1 MLLSFDAFVYFY
13 PLIAYRD
20 ARLLAGQLP
29 LWAPDYF
36 LGVPFLA
43 NPQTGVLYPPN
54 WLTLW
59 LPPPRAYAWQLVGH
73 TLFGAAG
80 AFCCAR
86 RVLRVDALGGFAAAL
101 IAAYGGFAQSMVG
114 HVNQLQAAAWLPWAL
129 LLAETAWCAR
139 SRRAAVG
146 LGVALALQLLAG
158 HAQQSYMTAAF
169 LGAWLLGRSLSGW
182 EGMWV
187 RAHRGQAQ
195 SASPKP
201 TGAVPPHAGPPPP
214 AEGAVRAVFVLGV
227 GGVLAA
233 LLAAPQLLPMQELT
247 ARGIRAGGMTFRE
260 AAAFSLP
267 PWALPSSLL
276 PVFSSAGQPSSEW
289 LGYVG
294 VAGLVLAGLGVV
306 GGHRRAEALLLA
318 AIAAGALLLALGQIG
333 PLYPIAYRLV
343 PGVGLFRVPARWLF
357 VWSFALALLAA
368 IGADFLRR
376 AACDRTHLDA
386 DGRVDPRPL
395 ARLALL
401 LGVPTAL
408 AAAYWLAG
416 RGPALQLPDLPI
428 LLLWLALALIGLALA
443 ALALGG
449 WRFAPPALVGVLA
462 VELVAASWPLDVN
475 RVGPPDAYEAFRP
488 IEAHLLERIANT
500 PGGPYRTLAITD
512 SSFDPGDLPL
522 LRSEVAGVI
531 EPDRVADWVAVVK
544 HKDTLTPNLPVRFG
558 IPSIDGYDG
567 GLLPLRGYLALKEL
581 FPLTAA
587 NLTDGRLGIQLDRLP
602 PPELLSWLNVRWVV
616 MDRHRDV
623 WVDGVYYDRAVETR
637 VATGEAI
644 TLEGMPATTRASAVG
659 MWLAPLAPVAPGAP
673 VGELEVVGRDGASR
687 TVALTAG
694 PAGAGPGAPLL
705 VRVGLGG
712 TIDAARA
719 VLRAP
724 TAGPGLR
731 LDGLTLIDE
740 ASGVDWPVPAAP
752 GLRFSALGDVK
763 VYENAR
769 ALPRAFVVHGVQ
781 PVADDEEARSL
792 IAAGTLDPT
801 AAVAMV
807 GVTADDVAGRA
818 PGPAAAEE
826 SVEVVSYAPERVELR
841 ARLAAAGA
849 LVLTDSDYPGW
860 GATVDGAP
868 APIRRADVGVRA
880 LLLDA
885 GEHRVVFTYRS
896 PLLLDGVGLAAL
908 GALLALALLLWPS
921 RR

>member
-1 MLLSFDAFVYFY
+1 M
-13 PLIAYRD
+13 AYRD

-36 LGVPFLA
+36 VGAPFLA

-59 LPPPRAYAWQLVGH
+59 LAPPRAYAWQLVGH
-73 TLFGAAG
+73 TLLGAAG
-80 AFCCAR
+80 AFWCAR
-86 RVLRVDALGGFAAAL
+86 RVLRVGALGGFAAAL
-101 IAAYGGFAQSMVG
+101 VAAFGGFAQSMVG
-114 HVNQLQAAAWLPWAL
+114 HVNQLQAAAWLPWAV
-129 LLAETAWCAR
+129 LLAETAWRAR
-139 SRRAAVG
+139 SRRAAAG
-146 LGVALALQLLAG
+146 LGVVLALQVLAG

-169 LGAWLLGRSLSGW
+169 LGAWLLGRSLSRW
-182 EGMWV
+182 EKVKIHLAPG
-187 RAHRGQAQ
+187 APA
-195 SASPKP
+195 SAALP
-201 TGAVPPHAGPPPP
+201 GAVQPRPNLVPLGK
-214 AEGAVRAVFVLGV
+214 EVVGAVFVLAV
-227 GGVLAA
+227 GGGLAG

-267 PWALPSSLL
+267 PWVLPSSLL
-276 PVFSSAGQPSSEW
+276 PVFSSAGQPNSEW

-294 VAGLVLAGLGVV
+294 VVGLVLAGLGAV
-306 GGHRRAEALLLA
+306 GGHRRAEALMLA
-318 AIAAGALLLALGQIG
+318 VIAAGALLLALGQIG
-333 PLYPIAYRLV
+333 PLYPLAYRLV

-368 IGADFLRR
+368 IGADLLSR

-386 DGRVDPRPL
+386 DGRVDLRPL
-395 ARLALL
+395 ARLAVL

-408 AAAYWLAG
+408 AAAYWLVG
-416 RGPALQLPDLPI
+416 HGPVLRLPELPI
-428 LLLWLALALIGLALA
+428 LLLWLALALIGSALA

-475 RVGPPDAYEAFRP
+475 RVGPADAYEAFRP

-602 PPELLSWLNVRWVV
+602 SADLLSWLNVRWVV

-623 WVDGVYYDRAVETR
+623 WIDGIYYDRAVETR
-637 VATGEAI
+637 VSTGEAI
-644 TLEGMPATTRASAVG
+644 TLDGIPATTRASAVG
-659 MWLAPLAPVAPGAP
+659 MWLAPLAAVEPGAP
-673 VGELEVVGRDGASR
+673 IGELDVAARDGASR

-694 PAGAGPGAPLL
+694 PSGAAPGAPQL

-712 TIDAARA
+712 TIAAARA

-724 TAGPGLR
+724 APSPGLR

-781 PVADDEEARSL
+781 PVAGDEEARAL
-792 IAAGTLDPT
+792 IATGALDPT
-801 AAVAMV
+801 AAVAIV
-807 GVTADDVAGRA
+807 GATADDAAGRA

-826 SVEVVSYAPERVELR
+826 SVEIASYAPERVELR
-841 ARLAAAGA
+841 ARLATAGA
-849 LVLTDSDYPGW
+849 LVLTDADYPGW
-860 GATVDGAP
+860 SATVDGAP

-880 LLLDA
+880 ILLDA

-896 PLLLDGVGLAAL
+896 PLLLYGAGLAAI
-908 GALLALALLLWPS
+908 GALLALALLLWPP